1 MDKHH
6 FLLPDVCVSVRQP
19 AAPRSR
25 DSPERAKM
33 RPGCGL
39 HGVQVQVCAAAA
51 AAAAA
56 VEETLSRCVITSI
69 ITAAQHGATATREA
83 RIEGTAQKKKSG
95 GEEGAGFVI
104 STFEVARAVARM
116 TRAQRLQLL
125 LGVESGGGEGEGRKV
140 VVVVGGG
147 GEGSSDCFQTD
158 L

>member
-19 AAPRSR
+19 AGPRSR

-39 HGVQVQVCAAAA
+39 RGVQVQVCAAAA

-83 RIEGTAQKKKSG
+83 RIEGTAPKKKKKKSG
-95 GEEGAGFVI
+95 GEGAGFGI
-104 STFEVARAVARM
+104 STFELVRAVARM

-125 LGVESGGGEGEGRKV
+125 LGVESGGGEGEVRAARTV
-140 VVVVGGG
+140 FNPT
-147 GEGSSDCFQTD
+147 CNHQACQ
-158 L
+158 